1 MIHPTAIIDPS
12 VKLGADVTIGP
23 YAVVGAEV
31 SLGDGCWIGPHAL
44 VQGPSKLGKNNKIFQ
59 FASVGEVPQ
68 DKKYN
73 GEPTELIMGDGNVVR
88 ECATI
93 HRGTVQDQGV
103 TKIGNDNLF
112 MANTHVAHDC
122 VVGNSCIFGNSAAI
136 AGHVVVEDHVIITG
150 MSGVHQFCLLGTH
163 SFIAHAS
170 IVTKDIPPFVM
181 VTGGASPTAK
191 GINVEGLKRHGFNAD
206 EIQALKNAYKII
218 YRQGLRITEAIE
230 KLSALQQECAVV
242 GCYIHFLRSSHRGI
256 VR

>member
-1 MIHPTAIIDPS
+1 MIHPTAIIDAS
-12 VKLGADVTIGP
+12 AKLGADISIGP
-23 YAVVGAEV
+23 YAIIGADVE
-31 SLGDGCWIGPHAL
+31 LGDGCWIGPHAV
-44 VQGPSKLGKNNKIFQ
+44 VQGPSKIGKNNKIFQ
-59 FASVGEVPQ
+59 FASVGEMPQ

-73 GEPTELIMGDGNVVR
+73 GEPTELIMGDNNVVR

-93 HRGTVQDQGV
+93 HRGTIQDQGI
-103 TKIGNDNLF
+103 TRIGDDNLF

-136 AGHVVVEDHVIITG
+136 AGHVTVEDHVIITG

-163 SFIAHAS
+163 SFVAHAS
-170 IVTKDIPPFVM
+170 IITKDVPPFVM

-218 YRQGLRITEAIE
+218 YRQGLRVAEAIE
-230 KLSALQQECAVV
+230 KLSDLQQMFSVV
-242 GCYIHFLRSSHRGI
+242 GCYVEFLKSSTRGI